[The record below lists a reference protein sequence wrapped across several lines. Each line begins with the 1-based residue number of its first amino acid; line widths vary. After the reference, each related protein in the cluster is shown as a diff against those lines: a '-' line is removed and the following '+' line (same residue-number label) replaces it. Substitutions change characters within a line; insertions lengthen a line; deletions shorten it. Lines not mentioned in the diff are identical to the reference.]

1 MKIIEILKNKNR
13 ILLEL
18 NTGILFWMFV
28 TILAGMA
35 LPLHL
40 WNFSRVEWLMG
51 IASAA
56 IMAMI
61 SVRHMYRCTD
71 RALDFDEGTASKLI
85 FRGYLIRYL
94 SVGLVLVT
102 VALAGISNPVFIGI
116 AYLLILKVAVYSQ
129 PFTHKCYNRL
139 FHETE
144 PEAEPLVEEQE
155 AQKS

>member
-1 MKIIEILKNKNR
+1 MRNIEILKSKNR

-18 NTGILFWMFV
+18 NTAIIFWMFAAV
-28 TILAGMA
+28 LAGMA
-35 LPLHL
+35 LPLHI
-40 WNFSRVEWLMG
+40 WNFTRLEWLTG
-51 IASAA
+51 IAAA
-56 IMAMI
+56 AVMAMI
-61 SVRHMYRCTD
+61 SIRHMYRCTD

-102 VALAGISNPVFIGI
+102 VAFAGISNPVFIGL
-116 AYLLILKVAVYSQ
+116 AYLLIVKVAVYSQ

-139 FHETE
+139 FHEKD

-155 AQKS
+155 AQES